1 MVLTLRKNDI
11 SFLCNEISE
20 QHPSYSLNKRGGNT
34 CFPCQIGQLE
44 LFKKATKFS
53 KDILVVVIFFHINVI
68 LTIRRY
74 NSFILFI
81 YFFALYW
88 GYLALSFLLYAQFF
102 SVHFLVLNLLVS
114 CAWICKTSQIMRATN
129 SIHYSFNNF
138 SKR

>member
-74 NSFILFI
+74 NSS
-81 YFFALYW
+81 FFALYW

-102 SVHFLVLNLLVS
+102 SDHFLVSNLLVS

>member
-74 NSFILFI
+74 NSS
-81 YFFALYW
+81 FFALYW

-102 SVHFLVLNLLVS
+102 SHHFLVSNLLVS

>member
-20 QHPSYSLNKRGGNT
+20 QHPSYSQNKHGGNT

-44 LFKKATKFS
+44 LFKKATKLS

-74 NSFILFI
+74 YSSFFFFSLF
-81 YFFALYW
+81 W
-88 GYLALSFLLYAQFF
+88 GYWALFFLLYPQFF
-102 SVHFLVLNLLVS
+102 SDHFLVLNLLVS